1 MRVAVVGCGGMGR
14 VHAQSFA
21 GMADAELV
29 GVCDIDAE
37 LAGELARKTGTRAFR
52 SFAELLKETDPQV
65 ISIALPSHL
74 HKQAVLEAAEAG
86 KHVICEKPIAL
97 SLEDTDEI
105 IEACGRNGVRLF
117 VGHVVRFFPEYE
129 QARRQIA
136 EGRIGEPGVAHTKR
150 VGGHPGRWFKD
161 HAKSGG
167 VIVDMMIHDI
177 DFMRWIW
184 GEVKSVYAMNACTDD
199 SDYAL
204 VTLAFANGAAA
215 NLEAHWG
222 DPGPFRYAAEIAGSA
237 GLIKLDSA
245 ASGSLSV
252 RTRAQ
257 AARDGRFAEVPQS
270 PGALSPYDRELAHFL
285 ACARDGAEP
294 LVTAED
300 AREALRIALA
310 ALESIRTGKAV
321 ILGSQGGANGE

>member
-1 MRVAVVGCGGMGR
+1 MRVAVLGCGGMGH

-37 LAGELARKTGTRAFR
+37 LAGELASKTGTRSFW
-52 SFAELLKETDPQV
+52 SFADMLEETDPQV
-65 ISIALPSHL
+65 ISIALPSYL

-86 KHVICEKPIAL
+86 KHVICEKPVAL

-105 IEACGRNGVRLF
+105 IEACRRNGVRLF

-129 QARRQIA
+129 QVRRQIE
-136 EGRIGEPGVAHTKR
+136 EGKIGEPGVAHTKR
-150 VGGHPGRWFKD
+150 VGGHPGIARGWFKD

-184 GEVKSVYAMNACTDD
+184 GEVKSVYAMNACKDD

-204 VTLAFANGAAA
+204 VTLEFANGAAA

-222 DPGPFRYAAEIAGSA
+222 DPGPFRYAAEISGSG
-237 GLIKLDSA
+237 GLIRLDSA
-245 ASGSLSV
+245 ASASLHV

-257 AARDGRFAEVPQS
+257 AERDGRFAEIPQS
-270 PGALSPYDRELAHFL
+270 PGVLSPYDRELAHFL
-285 ACARDGAEP
+285 ACVRDGAEP

-310 ALESIRTGKAV
+310 ALESIQTGKV
-321 ILGSQGGANGE
+321 VLL

>member
-1 MRVAVVGCGGMGR
+1 MRVAVVGCGGMGH

-37 LAGELARKTGTRAFR
+37 LAGELARKTGTRAFC
-52 SFAELLKETDPQV
+52 SLADMLEQTDPQV
-65 ISIALPSHL
+65 ISIALPSYL

-86 KHVICEKPIAL
+86 KHVICEKPVAL

-105 IEACGRNGVRLF
+105 IEACRLNGVRLF
-117 VGHVVRFFPEYE
+117 VGHVVRFFPEYG
-129 QARRQIA
+129 QVRRQI
-136 EGRIGEPGVAHTKR
+136 EGGSIGEPGVAHAKR
-150 VGGHPGRWFKD
+150 VGGHPGNARGWFKD

-204 VTLAFANGAAA
+204 VTLEFANGAAA

-222 DPGPFRYAAEIAGSA
+222 DPGPFRYAAEISGSA
-237 GLIKLDSA
+237 GLIRLDSS
-245 ASGSLSV
+245 ASGSLHV

-257 AARDGRFAEVPQS
+257 AEREGRFAEIPQS
-270 PGALSPYDRELAHFL
+270 PGIMSPYDRELAHFL
-285 ACARDGAEP
+285 ACARDGSEP

-310 ALESIRTGKAV
+310 ALESIQTGKV
-321 ILGSQGGANGE
+321 VLL